1 MALTAHERASAHY
14 RASKKYMSY
23 GDTPKSKAHMKRALY
38 YGFGTDDLSS
48 LSSLRTEIENTENAD
63 ANTITELLVRT
74 FHCIY
79 STMLTSD
86 REDKGKIQAVHA
98 LKDTTVDN
106 LSEKLETVKQI
117 KRHHEVGVG
126 TKNGIKDM
134 HVTHPTRFYAVKDG
148 KLTNGSIGPNLTDS
162 FNRLDM
168 RSAFCKT
175 EHDTQYLYTEVL
187 TAVDKYEA
195 TKAVLK
201 SIHEK
206 AGAAV
211 DSLRDG
217 HGDAD
222 HLRAAKLLHMFWYS
236 AYQNYKL
243 QEPSRSQIRVEPLAH
258 DNPSG
263 LGVAVF
269 QLMVVFDEPMLRLIA
284 SEVMNVWTH
293 DNKLVTWPADSA
305 SNTKA
310 WMVMLI
316 LLLDGV
322 EGAKVDKKGKVG
334 TYYTLK
340 WREDSKR
347 TRSDFGRKY
356 R

>member
-1 MALTAHERASAHY
+1 M
-14 RASKKYMSY
+14 
-23 GDTPKSKAHMKRALY
+23 
-38 YGFGTDDLSS
+38 
-48 LSSLRTEIENTENAD
+48 
-63 ANTITELLVRT
+63 V
-74 FHCIY
+74 
-79 STMLTSD
+79 TSD
-86 REDKGKIQAVHA
+86 RKDEGKIQAVQA

-106 LSEKLETVKQI
+106 LSKKLETVKEI
-117 KRHHEVGVG
+117 KSHHEVGVVTKDG
-126 TKNGIKDM
+126 TKDM
-134 HVTHPTRFYAVKDG
+134 HVTHPTRFYAVNNG

-168 RSAFCKT
+168 RSAFRKT
-175 EHDTQYLYTEVL
+175 EDDTQYMHTAVL
-187 TAVDKYEA
+187 NAVDKYEA

-201 SIHEK
+201 SIHER

-211 DSLRDG
+211 DALRDG
-217 HGDAD
+217 HGGNPD

-243 QEPSRSQIRVEPLAH
+243 HESSRSQIRVEPLAH

-269 QLMVVFDEPMLRLIA
+269 QLMVVFDERMLRSIA
-284 SEVMNVWTH
+284 SEVMKVWTH
-293 DNKLVTWPADSA
+293 DNKLITWPADSA

-322 EGAKVDKKGKVG
+322 NGAKRDKEGNIVGK
-334 TYYTLK
+334 YYTLK
-340 WREDSKR
+340 WGEDSKR
-347 TRSDFGRKY
+347 TRLDFGRKY

>member
-1 MALTAHERASAHY
+1 M
-14 RASKKYMSY
+14 
-23 GDTPKSKAHMKRALY
+23 
-38 YGFGTDDLSS
+38 
-48 LSSLRTEIENTENAD
+48 
-63 ANTITELLVRT
+63 V
-74 FHCIY
+74 
-79 STMLTSD
+79 TSD
-86 REDKGKIQAVHA
+86 REDKGKIQAVQA

-106 LSEKLETVKQI
+106 LSEKLETVKKI
-117 KRHHEVGVG
+117 KRHHEVWVG
-126 TKNGIKDM
+126 TKDGSKDM
-134 HVTHPTRFYAVKDG
+134 HVTHPTRFYAVNNG

-175 EHDTQYLYTEVL
+175 EDDTQYLHTEVL

-201 SIHEK
+201 SIHER

-211 DSLRDG
+211 DAIRDG
-217 HGDAD
+217 SGDPD

-236 AYQNYKL
+236 AYENYKL
-243 QEPSRSQIRVEPLAH
+243 QESSRSQIRVMPLAH

-284 SEVMNVWTH
+284 SEVMNIWTH
-293 DNKLVTWPADSA
+293 HNKLITWPADSA

-322 EGAKVDKKGKVG
+322 NGAKKDKQGNIVGK
-334 TYYTLK
+334 YYTLE

-347 TRSDFGRKY
+347 TRLDFGRKY

>member
-1 MALTAHERASAHY
+1 M
-14 RASKKYMSY
+14 
-23 GDTPKSKAHMKRALY
+23 
-38 YGFGTDDLSS
+38 
-48 LSSLRTEIENTENAD
+48 
-63 ANTITELLVRT
+63 V
-74 FHCIY
+74 
-79 STMLTSD
+79 TSD
-86 REDKGKIQAVHA
+86 RKDEGKIQAVQA

-106 LSEKLETVKQI
+106 LSKKLVTVEGI
-117 KRHHEVGVG
+117 ARHHEVGVV
-126 TKNGIKDM
+126 TKDGIKDM
-134 HVTHPTRFYAVKDG
+134 HVTHPTRFYAVKEG

-168 RSAFCKT
+168 RSAFRKT
-175 EHDTQYLYTEVL
+175 EDDTQYLHTEVL

-201 SIHEK
+201 SIHER

-211 DSLRDG
+211 DALRDG
-217 HGDAD
+217 NPD

-243 QEPSRSQIRVEPLAH
+243 HESSRSQIRVEPLAH

-269 QLMVVFDEPMLRLIA
+269 QLMVVFDELMLRRIA
-284 SEVMNVWTH
+284 SEVMKVYNGK
-293 DNKLVTWPADSA
+293 DELFTWPKDSP

-310 WMVMLI
+310 WMGMLI

-322 EGAKVDKKGKVG
+322 KGAKVDNKGKVG

-340 WREDSKR
+340 WGEEGPESKR
-347 TRSDFGRKY
+347 TRLDFGRKY
-356 R
+356 H